1 MADVGELPLISEI
14 VFGASENMLA
24 RPFILPNA
32 VWLFI
37 ILGIFFMIFK
47 AWASTKKGRFIV
59 DTMMLKLPIIG

>member
-1 MADVGELPLISEI
+1 MAEVGELPLISQI

-37 ILGIFFMIFK
+37 ILGIFFSDFQGVGGN
-47 AWASTKKGRFIV
+47 KKGSFHCRYG
-59 DTMMLKLPIIG
+59 DDENTYYG